1 MKLTA
6 TSLTALTLS
15 AVDAGTW
22 WNSKNYGNA
31 IQPSSNQEN
40 QKLTYTYSTPR
51 FYQNTLNSF
60 RRPQTNHPSTFSPV
74 KPIYQTANNQ
84 PLNPQYAQILNKALE
99 NDQTRSSRPTSNTM
113 ETSKVKVRVT
123 IQQNCQYLPSI
134 VTVQDR
140 VNKDYVLRRLIGKKF
155 SAVAVNR
162 FSCNSPTELYADF
175 VFYVYNEDLL
185 SFDDMLNSLKPSLT
199 RAVGIYSSS
208 YTQQLM
214 TIRILPEQEIID
226 EAVTQVSN
234 SISKAIATT
243 GQADASDIVDVAVNN
258 IIEQDS
264 VSVNNI
270 VDDLVNVINFDR
282 EEVVNELVSKVE
294 NQIRNELLNNLT
306 EAKEVD
312 ETIRLVSEA
321 LNEETKNNIRSPSDP
336 ELFTAISEIDQQQ
349 ALDSDEDEVVASII
363 GTEKNEDEG
372 DIGEF
377 LSGLVSD
384 NDEMLE
390 SIMGEISKYNP
401 SIEGESSQ
409 ESEEVTDEQANDL
422 KQVLL
427 EVTQATPLA
436 EEVDQD
442 YSAKDLVD
450 AILPSFIMEEEIQVE
465 EQEEE
470 EEANKTSEDLLIEA
484 KHEFKNALFD
494 AEVVDQPTQPI
505 TEHDQVDQVEQS
517 ENPIVDEILKISES
531 SIRETESEPEQIDN
545 SSQESTE
552 TGSMSEEFV
561 VEEVVENEIANSIV
575 DASEQS
581 VQDANNNIE
590 EATETE
596 TLAEASSSQSSNVE
610 ADDQMIVD
618 DSETL
623 DSYSADDLYEVINN
637 LVVENEQGMEI
648 NELENDYQKSE
659 EELDEIINMSLN
671 QTVSSNNTDNL
682 NTNSTLNLDFNTNT
696 NSTNTSTNTTDNLDE
711 SLDSVINDTEDSLL
725 NGNVVEKIVNSMVVE
740 VPEDL
745 INSVVSARAKNSNST
760 VVLNSNGNDEEEG
773 TFMNSMVE
781 TVMNMFS
788 S

>member
-505 TEHDQVDQVEQS
+505 TEHDPVDQVEQS

-531 SIRETESEPEQIDN
+531 SIRETESEPEKIDN

-575 DASEQS
+575 EASEQS

-610 ADDQMIVD
+610 TDDQMIVD

-659 EELDEIINMSLN
+659 EELDGIINMSLN